1 MSNALS
7 IIAASNG
14 VTQEEVAEVLRG
26 MIISGKGQHG
36 AQATNAEMTVV
47 SSIFAKYDLNPF
59 IREGHAFV
67 SGGKLQVMI
76 GLDGWI
82 KIANRH
88 PEFDGYEQFDNFD
101 DKGELISVTTKIYV
115 KNRRFPTPHTEY
127 MKEAFVPASPAWK
140 KYSYRMLAGKS
151 LGQCVRKAFGI
162 SEVLDDDEASRI
174 SANSPSGSREKDI
187 TPTTKAIDWDAI
199 KADMAECGDEDSL
212 NRATIDIRNMLE
224 RDGLWES
231 AKATCILMKSEHRER
246 IQAYAAQADAAQGE
260 VLEGEF
266 VPTRD
271 SGSFGA
277 DDTASPVEMEFE

>member
-7 IIAASNG
+7 VIAASNG

-76 GLDGWI
+76 GLDGWL

-101 DKGELISVTTKIYV
+101 DKGDLISVTTKIYV

-127 MKEAFVPASPAWK
+127 MREALMPSSPAWK
-140 KYSYRMLAGKS
+140 KFPFRMLAGKS
-151 LGQCVRKAFGI
+151 LGQCVRKAFGV

-174 SANSPSGSREKDI
+174 AANSPRESREKDI
-187 TPTTKAIDWDAI
+187 TPASKAIDWDAI
-199 KADMAECGDEDSL
+199 KADMAECGDEASL
-212 NRATIDIRNMLE
+212 NSVCIELRSRLE
-224 RDGLWES
+224 ADGQWAQ
-231 AKATCILMKSEHRER
+231 AKATCILMKSEHQAR
-246 IQAYAAQADAAQGE
+246 IQSYAAQADAEQGE
-260 VLEGEF
+260 ALEGEF
-266 VPTRD
+266 EPASST
-271 SGSFGA
+271 SA
-277 DDTASPVEMEFE
+277 DASPVEMEFE

>member
-7 IIAASNG
+7 VIAASNG

-76 GLDGWI
+76 GLDGWL

-101 DKGELISVTTKIYV
+101 DKGDLVSVTTKIYV

-127 MKEAFVPASPAWK
+127 MKEAFVSTSPAWK
-140 KYSYRMLAGKS
+140 KFPFRMLAGKS
-151 LGQCVRKAFGI
+151 LGQCVRKALGV

-174 SANSPSGSREKDI
+174 TANSQSGPHGSREKDI
-187 TPTTKAIDWDAI
+187 TPTKQIDWASI
-199 KADMAECGDEDSL
+199 QVDMAECGDVAALDAACMS
-212 NRATIDIRNMLE
+212 IRRTLE
-224 RDGLWES
+224 GDGLWQQ
-231 AKATCILMKSEHRER
+231 AKDRCILMKSEHLER
-246 IQAYAAQADAAQGE
+246 INSYAAQTE
-260 VLEGEF
+260 VLEGEL
-266 VPTRD
+266 VTD
-271 SGSFGA
+271 TGETVA
-277 DDTASPVEMEFE
+277 DTNEMEFD

>member
-7 IIAASNG
+7 VIAASNG

-76 GLDGWI
+76 GLDGWL

-101 DKGELISVTTKIYV
+101 DKGDLVSVTTKIYV

-127 MKEAFVPASPAWK
+127 MKEAFASTSPAWK
-140 KYSYRMLAGKS
+140 KFPFRMLAGKS
-151 LGQCVRKAFGI
+151 LGQCVRKAFGV

-174 SANSPSGSREKDI
+174 AANSQSGPHGSREKDI
-187 TPTTKAIDWDAI
+187 TPAAKAIDWEAI
-199 KADMAECGDEDSL
+199 KADMAECGDEASL
-212 NRATIDIRNMLE
+212 DAVCVDLRRRLE
-224 RDGLWES
+224 ADGQWAQ
-231 AKATCILMKSEHRER
+231 AKATCILMKSEHQAR
-246 IQAYAAQADAAQGE
+246 IQSYAAQADAVQVEAM
-260 VLEGEF
+260 EGELE
-266 VPTRD
+266 PAIID
-271 SGSFGA
+271 HA
-277 DDTASPVEMEFE
+277 EPVEMEFE

>member
-76 GLDGWI
+76 GLDGWL

-101 DKGELISVTTKIYV
+101 DKGDLVSVTTKIYV

-127 MKEAFVPASPAWK
+127 MKEAFVSTSPAWK
-140 KYSYRMLAGKS
+140 KFPFRMLAGKS
-151 LGQCVRKAFGI
+151 LGQCVRKAFGV
-162 SEVLDDDEASRI
+162 SEVIDDDEASRI
-174 SANSPSGSREKDI
+174 AANSPREKDI
-187 TPTTKAIDWDAI
+187 TPATKAIDWDAI
-199 KADMAECGDEDSL
+199 KADMAECGDEASL
-212 NRATIDIRNMLE
+212 NSVCIELRSRLE
-224 RDGLWES
+224 ADGQWAQ
-231 AKATCILMKSEHRER
+231 AKATCILMKSEHQAR
-246 IQAYAAQADAAQGE
+246 IQSYAAQADAEQGE
-260 VLEGEF
+260 VMEGEF
-266 VPTRD
+266 EPASST
-271 SGSFGA
+271 SA
-277 DDTASPVEMEFE
+277 DASPVEMEFE

>member
-7 IIAASNG
+7 VIAASNG

-76 GLDGWI
+76 GLDGWL

-101 DKGELISVTTKIYV
+101 DKGDLISVTTKIYV

-127 MKEAFVPASPAWK
+127 MREALMPSSPAWK
-140 KYSYRMLAGKS
+140 KFPFRMLAGKS
-151 LGQCVRKAFGI
+151 LGQCVRKAFGV

-174 SANSPSGSREKDI
+174 AANSPRESREKDI
-187 TPTTKAIDWDAI
+187 TPASKAIDWDAI
-199 KADMAECGDEDSL
+199 KADMAECGDEASL
-212 NRATIDIRNMLE
+212 NSVCIELRSRLE
-224 RDGLWES
+224 ADGQWAQ
-231 AKATCILMKSEHRER
+231 AKATCILMKSEHQAR
-246 IQAYAAQADAAQGE
+246 IQSYAAQADAEQGE
-260 VLEGEF
+260 VLEGELE
-266 VPTRD
+266 PAYD
-271 SGSFGA
+271 SDQA
-277 DDTASPVEMEFE
+277 EPVEMEFE

>member
-1 MSNALS
+1 MSNALAV
-7 IIAASNG
+7 IAASNG

-76 GLDGWI
+76 GLDGWL

-101 DKGELISVTTKIYV
+101 DKGDLVSVTTKIYV

-127 MKEAFVPASPAWK
+127 MKEAFVSTSPAWK
-140 KYSYRMLAGKS
+140 KFPFRMLAGKS
-151 LGQCVRKAFGI
+151 LGQCVRKAFGV

-174 SANSPSGSREKDI
+174 TANSPREKDI
-187 TPTTKAIDWDAI
+187 TPTKQIDWDAI
-199 KADMAECGDEDSL
+199 KADMAECGDEESL
-212 NRATIDIRNMLE
+212 NAVCVELRRRLE
-224 RDGLWES
+224 ADGQWAQ
-231 AKATCILMKSEHRER
+231 AKATCILMKSEHQAR
-246 IQAYAAQADAAQGE
+246 IQSYAAQSDAVQVEALE
-260 VLEGEF
+260 VDLE
-266 VPTRD
+266 PAYD
-271 SGSFGA
+271 SDQA
-277 DDTASPVEMEFE
+277 EPVEMEFE

>member
-76 GLDGWI
+76 GLDGWL

-101 DKGELISVTTKIYV
+101 DKGDLVSVTTKIYV

-127 MKEAFVPASPAWK
+127 MKEAFVSTSPAWK
-140 KYSYRMLAGKS
+140 KFPFRMLAGKS
-151 LGQCVRKAFGI
+151 LGQCVRKAFGV

-174 SANSPSGSREKDI
+174 TANSPHGSREKDI
-187 TPTTKAIDWDAI
+187 TPAAKAIDWDAI
-199 KADMAECGDEDSL
+199 KADMAECGDEASL
-212 NRATIDIRNMLE
+212 NAVCVELRRRLE
-224 RDGLWES
+224 ADGQWAQ
-231 AKATCILMKSEHRER
+231 AKATCILMKSEHQAR
-246 IQAYAAQADAAQGE
+246 IQSYAAQADAVQVEAM
-260 VLEGEF
+260 EGELE
-266 VPTRD
+266 PAYD
-271 SGSFGA
+271 SDQA
-277 DDTASPVEMEFE
+277 EPVEMEFE

>member
-1 MSNALS
+1 MSNALAV
-7 IIAASNG
+7 IAASNG

-76 GLDGWI
+76 GLDGWL

-101 DKGELISVTTKIYV
+101 DKGDLVSVTTKIYV

-127 MKEAFVPASPAWK
+127 MKEAFVSTSPAWK
-140 KYSYRMLAGKS
+140 KFPFRMLAGKS
-151 LGQCVRKAFGI
+151 LGQCVRKAFGV

-174 SANSPSGSREKDI
+174 TASSSHASREKDI
-187 TPTTKAIDWDAI
+187 TPAAKAIDWDAI
-199 KADMAECGDEDSL
+199 KADMAECGDEESL
-212 NRATIDIRNMLE
+212 NAVCVELRSRLE
-224 RDGLWES
+224 ADGQWAQ
-231 AKATCILMKSEHRER
+231 AKATCILMKSEHQAR
-246 IQAYAAQADAAQGE
+246 IQSYAAQADAAQGE
-260 VLEGEF
+260 VLEGEL
-266 VPTRD
+266 VTD
-271 SGSFGA
+271 TGETVA
-277 DDTASPVEMEFE
+277 DTNEMEFE

>member
-1 MSNALS
+1 MSNALA

-82 KIANRH
+82 KLANRH

-101 DKGELISVTTKIYV
+101 EKGELISVTTKIYV

-127 MKEAFVPASPAWK
+127 LKEAFVPTSPAWK
-140 KYSYRMLAGKS
+140 KFPCRMLAGKS
-151 LGQCVRKAFGI
+151 LGQCVRKAFGV

-174 SANSPSGSREKDI
+174 TANSQSGPREKDI
-187 TPTTKAIDWDAI
+187 TPAAKAIDWDAI
-199 KADMAECGDEDSL
+199 KADMAECGDEASL
-212 NRATIDIRNMLE
+212 NAVCIELRSRLE
-224 RDGLWES
+224 ADGQWAQ
-231 AKATCILMKSEHRER
+231 AKATCILMKSEHQAR
-246 IQAYAAQADAAQGE
+246 IQSYAAQADAEQGE
-260 VLEGEF
+260 ALEGEF
-266 VPTRD
+266 EPASST
-271 SGSFGA
+271 SA
-277 DDTASPVEMEFE
+277 DASPVEMEFE

>member
-1 MSNALS
+1 MSNAIS

-76 GLDGWI
+76 GLDGWL

-101 DKGELISVTTKIYV
+101 DKGDLISVTTKIYV

-127 MKEAFVPASPAWK
+127 MREALMPSSPAWK
-140 KYSYRMLAGKS
+140 KFPFRMLAGKS
-151 LGQCVRKAFGI
+151 LGQCVRKAFGV

-174 SANSPSGSREKDI
+174 AANSPSGPREKDI
-187 TPTTKAIDWDAI
+187 TPSAKPIDWDAI
-199 KADMAECGDEDSL
+199 KADMAECGDEAAL
-212 NRATIDIRNMLE
+212 NAVCVELRSRLE
-224 RDGLWES
+224 ADGQWAQ
-231 AKATCILMKSEHRER
+231 AKATCILMKSEHQAR
-246 IQAYAAQADAAQGE
+246 IQSYAAQADAAHGE
-260 VLEGEF
+260 ALEGEF
-266 VPTRD
+266 EPASST
-271 SGSFGA
+271 SA
-277 DDTASPVEMEFE
+277 DASPVEMEFE

>member
-1 MSNALS
+1 MSNALAV
-7 IIAASNG
+7 IAASNG

-76 GLDGWI
+76 GLDGWL

-101 DKGELISVTTKIYV
+101 DKGDLVSVTTKIYV

-127 MKEAFVPASPAWK
+127 MKEVFVSTSQAWK
-140 KYSYRMLAGKS
+140 KFPFRMLAGKS
-151 LGQCVRKAFGI
+151 LGQCVRKAFGV

-174 SANSPSGSREKDI
+174 AANSQSGPHGSREKDI
-187 TPTTKAIDWDAI
+187 TPAAKAIDWDAI
-199 KADMAECGDEDSL
+199 KADMAECGDEESL
-212 NRATIDIRNMLE
+212 NAVCVELRRRLE
-224 RDGLWES
+224 ADGQWAQ
-231 AKATCILMKSEHRER
+231 AKATCILMKSEHQAR
-246 IQAYAAQADAAQGE
+246 IQSYAAQADAVQGE

-266 VPTRD
+266 EPAITDRQVE
-271 SGSFGA
+271 
-277 DDTASPVEMEFE
+277 PVEMEFE

>member
-1 MSNALS
+1 MSNAIS

-76 GLDGWI
+76 GLDGWL

-101 DKGELISVTTKIYV
+101 DKGDLISVTTKIYV

-127 MKEAFVPASPAWK
+127 MREALMPTSPAWK
-140 KYSYRMLAGKS
+140 KFPFRMLAGKS
-151 LGQCVRKAFGI
+151 LGQCVRKAFGV

-174 SANSPSGSREKDI
+174 TANSPREKDI
-187 TPTTKAIDWDAI
+187 TPATKAIDWDAI
-199 KADMAECGDEDSL
+199 KADMAECGDEASL
-212 NRATIDIRNMLE
+212 NAVCIELRSRLE
-224 RDGLWES
+224 ADGQWAQ
-231 AKATCILMKSEHRER
+231 AKATCILMKSEHQAR
-246 IQAYAAQADAAQGE
+246 IQSYAAQVDAAQGE
-260 VLEGEF
+260 ALEGELE
-266 VPTRD
+266 PASNASST
-271 SGSFGA
+271 GA
-277 DDTASPVEMEFE
+277 SEPVEMEFE

>member
-101 DKGELISVTTKIYV
+101 DKGELVSVTTKIYV

-127 MKEAFVPASPAWK
+127 MKEAFVPTSPAWK
-140 KYSYRMLAGKS
+140 KYSFRMLAGKS

-174 SANSPSGSREKDI
+174 TANSSHGTREKDI
-187 TPTTKAIDWDAI
+187 TPAAKAIDWEAI
-199 KADMAECGDEDSL
+199 EADMTECGDEASL
-212 NRATIDIRNMLE
+212 NAVCIELRSRLE
-224 RDGLWES
+224 ADGQW
-231 AKATCILMKSEHRER
+231 AKAKDTCILMKSEHRER
-246 IQAYAAQADAAQGE
+246 IQAYSQQQPE
-260 VLEGEF
+260 PLEGELM
-266 VPTRD
+266 TEID
-271 SGSFGA
+271 TKAAGA
-277 DDTASPVEMEFE
+277 EPCEMEFE

>member
-7 IIAASNG
+7 VIAASNG

-76 GLDGWI
+76 GLDGWL

-101 DKGELISVTTKIYV
+101 NKGDLVSVTTKIYV

-140 KYSYRMLAGKS
+140 KFPFRMLAGKS
-151 LGQCVRKAFGI
+151 LGQCVRKAFGV

-174 SANSPSGSREKDI
+174 TANSSRESHGSREKDI
-187 TPTTKAIDWDAI
+187 TPAVKAIDWDAI
-199 KADMAECGDEDSL
+199 KADMAECGDEESL
-212 NRATIDIRNMLE
+212 NAVCVELRRRLE
-224 RDGLWES
+224 ADGQWAQ
-231 AKATCILMKSEHRER
+231 AKATCILMKSEHQAR
-246 IQAYAAQADAAQGE
+246 IQSYAAQADAVQVEA
-260 VLEGEF
+260 LEGEL
-266 VPTRD
+266 VTD
-271 SGSFGA
+271 TGETVA
-277 DDTASPVEMEFE
+277 DTNEMEFD

>member
-76 GLDGWI
+76 GLDGWL

-101 DKGELISVTTKIYV
+101 DKGDLISVTTKIYV

-127 MKEAFVPASPAWK
+127 MREALMPSSPAWK
-140 KYSYRMLAGKS
+140 KFPFRMLAGKS
-151 LGQCVRKAFGI
+151 LGQCVRKAFGV

-174 SANSPSGSREKDI
+174 AANSPREKDI
-187 TPTTKAIDWDAI
+187 TPATKAIDWDAI
-199 KADMAECGDEDSL
+199 KADMAECGDEESL
-212 NRATIDIRNMLE
+212 NAVCVELRRRLE
-224 RDGLWES
+224 ADGQWTQ
-231 AKATCILMKSEHRER
+231 AKATCILMKSEHQAR
-246 IQAYAAQADAAQGE
+246 IQSYAAQSDAAQGE

-266 VPTRD
+266 EPAVD
-271 SGSFGA
+271 ST
-277 DDTASPVEMEFE
+277 DTTATVRQAAVEMEFE

>member
-76 GLDGWI
+76 GLDGWL

-101 DKGELISVTTKIYV
+101 DKGDLISVTTKVYV

-127 MKEAFVPASPAWK
+127 MREALMPSSPAWK
-140 KYSYRMLAGKS
+140 KFPFRMLAGKS
-151 LGQCVRKAFGI
+151 LGQCVRKAFGV

-174 SANSPSGSREKDI
+174 TANSPSGSREKDI
-187 TPTTKAIDWDAI
+187 TPATKAIDWDAI
-199 KADMAECGDEDSL
+199 KADMAECGDEASL
-212 NRATIDIRNMLE
+212 NAVCIELRSRLE
-224 RDGLWES
+224 ADGQWS
-231 AKATCILMKSEHRER
+231 QAKATCILMKSEHQAR
-246 IQAYAAQADAAQGE
+246 IKEYAAQVDAVQGE

-266 VPTRD
+266 EPAGAT
-271 SGSFGA
+271 GS
-277 DDTASPVEMEFE
+277 DDTTSPVEMDF

>member
-14 VTQEEVAEVLRG
+14 VTQDEVAEVLRG

-101 DKGELISVTTKIYV
+101 GKGDLVSVTTKIYV

-127 MKEAFVPASPAWK
+127 MKEAFVPTSPAWK

-174 SANSPSGSREKDI
+174 TANSSRESRESREKDI
-187 TPTTKAIDWDAI
+187 TPATKAIDWDAI
-199 KADMAECGDEDSL
+199 KADMAECGDEASL
-212 NRATIDIRNMLE
+212 NAVCVELRSRLE
-224 RDGLWES
+224 ADGQWAQ
-231 AKATCILMKSEHRER
+231 AKATCILMKSEHQAR
-246 IQAYAAQADAAQGE
+246 IQAYAAQADASQGE
-260 VLEGEF
+260 VLEGELE
-266 VPTRD
+266 PA
-271 SGSFGA
+271 SSA
-277 DDTASPVEMEFE
+277 DASEPVEMEFE

>member
-1 MSNALS
+1 MSNAIS

-76 GLDGWI
+76 GLDGWL

-101 DKGELISVTTKIYV
+101 DKGDLVSVTTKIYV

-127 MKEAFVPASPAWK
+127 MKEAFVSTSPAWK
-140 KYSYRMLAGKS
+140 KFPFRMLAGKS
-151 LGQCVRKAFGI
+151 LGQCVRKAFGV

-174 SANSPSGSREKDI
+174 AANSPHGSREKDI
-187 TPTTKAIDWDAI
+187 TPAAKPIDWDAI
-199 KADMAECGDEDSL
+199 KTDMAECGDEASL
-212 NRATIDIRNMLE
+212 DAVCVELRRRLE
-224 RDGLWES
+224 ADGQWAQ
-231 AKATCILMKSEHRER
+231 AKATCILMKSEHQAR
-246 IQAYAAQADAAQGE
+246 IQSYAAQADATQGE
-260 VLEGEF
+260 VLEGEL
-266 VPTRD
+266 VTD
-271 SGSFGA
+271 TGETVA
-277 DDTASPVEMEFE
+277 DTNEMEFD